1 MNSLMWTGVVVL
13 CFVLLLIFIIASSV
27 KKASFRRMQRER
39 YRKMTGKAVGKVL
52 NRRMIKTN
60 ARSTSGMTKWGYPMR

>member
-27 KKASFRRMQRER
+27 KKAAFRRMQRER

>member
-27 KKASFRRMQRER
+27 KKAAFRRMQRER
-39 YRKMTGKAVGKVL
+39 YRKMTGKAVFKSK
-52 NRRMIKTN
+52 I
-60 ARSTSGMTKWGYPMR
+60 